1 MKTLVLSMISI
12 AATVA
17 AMTACTSESDE
28 IDNVVEA
35 PVEIQAKA
43 GVGSITTKASMD
55 NWDPNGTNVFF
66 CRVAD
71 TKEAAVWS
79 TATPIF
85 AQIKDTNIKFYED
98 AGRATESKQYY
109 NADETLLSWMAGCH
123 LGDATISGSGTTLTK
138 NAVSFT
144 ITGQEDIMATDG
156 ISGTKKV
163 AFADFS
169 FKHLLS
175 NLSFI
180 ITPKDGSDLTAV
192 QEAFGKV
199 SSIEVLNQPNFLDLE
214 LGATPSLKTNATP
227 GSTKFTLTKDVEIT
241 TNAPY
246 GDIMVFPTENAGKTG
261 NAISIMVY
269 TTKATNGIPV
279 DVLIQ
284 KGAEGLAANTKYAVT
299 LSFSATD
306 INATATIGAWDPSQG
321 EGTVK

>member
-28 IDNVVEA
+28 INNVVEG
-35 PVEIQAKA
+35 PVEIQARA

-55 NWDPNGTNVFF
+55 DWDTAGTNVFF

-71 TKEAAVWS
+71 TKETPVWN

-85 AQIKDTNIKFYED
+85 AQIKDKNIKFYEEV
-98 AGRATESKQYY
+98 GRVTESKQYY
-109 NADETLLSWMAGCH
+109 NADENLLSWMAGCY
-123 LGDATISGSGTTLTK
+123 LGDATISSSGTTLTK

-144 ITGQEDIMATDG
+144 ITGQEDIMATNG
-156 ISGTKKV
+156 ISGTKKT

-180 ITPKDGSDLTAV
+180 ITPKEASDLTAV
-192 QEAFGKV
+192 QKAFGKV
-199 SSIEVLNQPNFLDLE
+199 TKIEVLNQPNFLDLE

-227 GSTKFTLTKDVEIT
+227 GSSTFTYSKESEIT
-241 TNAPY
+241 DNASY

-261 NAISIMVY
+261 SAISIKVY
-269 TTKATNGIPV
+269 TSTATNGIPV
-279 DVLIQ
+279 DVLI
-284 KGAEGLAANTKYAVT
+284 KAGSEGLAANTKYAVT

-306 INATATIGAWDPSQG
+306 INATATIGAWTSSEG